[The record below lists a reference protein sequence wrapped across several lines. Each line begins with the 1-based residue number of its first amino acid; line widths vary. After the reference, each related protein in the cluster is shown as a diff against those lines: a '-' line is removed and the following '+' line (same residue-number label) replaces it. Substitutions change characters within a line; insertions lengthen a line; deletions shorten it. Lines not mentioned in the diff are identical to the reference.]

1 MKHLLSRGPRWLR
14 PQNLVIIIPVVA
26 IAVVL
31 VALYVSQA
39 QTIGVQRDRIS
50 TLLGQNGHQADR
62 LDELTTEYT
71 KLYGQAT
78 ESGVRPTTAPPS
90 ALPGPAGTAGRDGRD
105 GTAGHDGRGVAFTL
119 CTATGWAIT
128 YTDGETENA
137 GGDCTGATGK
147 TGATGS
153 AGAAGAPGKD
163 GADGVSVI
171 GPAGAA
177 GPAGPAGA
185 TGPAGADGA
194 DGKDGTGVAS
204 VSCVTTDAGTAFRFT
219 LTDGSTQ
226 DVDGTCTPDP
236 EPAGTPAP

>member
-1 MKHLLSRGPRWLR
+1 MTRFRKWFTQS
-14 PQNLVIIIPVVA
+14 NIIIAVAVACLVAVA
-26 IAVVL
+26 IAFYGSNT
-31 VALYVSQA
+31 AA
-39 QTIGVQRDRIS
+39 MADKDDTIHVQRERIS
-50 TLLGQNGHQADR
+50 TLLQQNGDLSDAIAQANGK
-62 LDELTTEYT
+62 LQANGLPTVAAPTE
-71 KLYGQAT
+71 GA
-78 ESGVRPTTAPPS
+78 A
-90 ALPGPAGTAGRDGRD
+90 GPAGSN
-105 GTAGHDGRGVAFTL
+105 GHDGRGVAFTL

-163 GADGVSVI
+163 GADGVSVT

-185 TGPAGADGA
+185 PGPAGADGA

-204 VSCVTTDAGTAFRFT
+204 VSCVINDAGTAFRFT

-236 EPAGTPAP
+236 EPTGTPAP